1 MSQQPLDLRK
11 SISIVSRFKAV
22 VGIVAALGLLAGVAY
37 AAFHP
42 PQPSSTAVVSFPSS
56 VQSTATQVV
65 IANSYPVLSAA
76 AAEIGPTVSV
86 DQLQN
91 EVQAKSLTNYLISIT
106 ATNKSADESA
116 TIANAV
122 AKSYIAY
129 AGNKKTPVQHVVAE
143 LFQPAVTAATPS
155 RLGSTLIAGLVGLL
169 AGALVGSVASLVI
182 GRSDRRLR
190 ERDQI
195 ANAIGLSVVASVPVS
210 HPSDPAG
217 WAKLLESYQPQ
228 AVHAWQLRT
237 VLRYVGISDQGS
249 DQRSDQRS
257 ARPSDNGNGAAAP
270 TGDGDRVSLGVVS
283 LSSDRGALALGPQ
296 LAVFAASQGIPTALV
311 IGPQQDEGATAALRT
326 ACEAS
331 LSSAEL
337 PGLLQLVVFD
347 DKFVDQQPR
356 AALTVVVVVVDGRAP
371 EMPAMVVNTT
381 ATVMGVSAGRVT
393 AEQLAR
399 AAVAAGAGGREVAGI
414 LVADPEQTDKT
425 TGRVPHLMRPPRRR
439 LPNRLKGVVAEIK
452 Q

>member
-1 MSQQPLDLRK
+1 MSQQPSDLRK

-76 AAEIGPTVSV
+76 AVEIGPTVSV
-86 DQLQN
+86 GQLRN

-129 AGNKKTPVQHVVAE
+129 VGNKKTPVQHVVAE

-217 WAKLLESYQPQ
+217 WAKLLKSYQPL

-237 VLRYVGISDQGS
+237 VLRYVGISDE
-249 DQRSDQRS
+249 RS
-257 ARPSDNGNGAAAP
+257 ARPSDNGPGAAVP

-347 DKFVDQQPR
+347 DKLVDQQPG

-371 EMPAMVVNTT
+371 EMPAMVLNTT

-439 LPNRLKGVVAEIK
+439 LPNRLKGVVTEIK

>member
-37 AAFHP
+37 AALHP

-86 DQLQN
+86 EQLRN

-106 ATNKSADESA
+106 VTGKSADESQA
-116 TIANAV
+116 IANAV

-129 AGNKKTPVQHVVAE
+129 VGDKKTPVQHVVAE
-143 LFQPAVTAATPS
+143 LFQPAVIAATPS
-155 RLGSTLIAGLVGLL
+155 RLGSTLVAGLVGLL
-169 AGALVGSVASLVI
+169 AGALVGSVGSLVI

-217 WAKLLESYQPQ
+217 WAKLLKSYQPQ

-237 VLRYVGISDQGS
+237 VLRYVGISDQ
-249 DQRSDQRS
+249 RS
-257 ARPSDNGNGAAAP
+257 ARPSDNGAGGKVPNG
-270 TGDGDRVSLGVVS
+270 DSDRVSLGVVS

-347 DKFVDQQPR
+347 DKFVDQRKR
-356 AALTVVVVVVDGRAP
+356 AAFTVVVVVVDGRAP
-371 EMPAMVVNTT
+371 EMPPMVANTT

-399 AAVAAGAGGREVAGI
+399 AAVAAGANGREVAGI

-439 LPNRLKGVVAEIK
+439 LPNRLKGVVTEIK